1 MFLISVFRSRSLAYT
16 GRPRPKKRYLFQA
29 QVYELREGISLVEV
43 YKTVGKS
50 VIWVCGLKRQK
61 DEFYGFKMSRK
72 RSIFVIDS
80 RLKDSAFTAGKRD
93 GSKQGM

>member
-16 GRPRPKKRYLFQA
+16 GRAARKRGTYFRL

-50 VIWVCGLKRQK
+50 VIWVCGLKRLK
-61 DEFYGFKMSRK
+61 DEFYGFKMPRK

-93 GSKQGM
+93 AKF